1 MALLQ
6 DMNDLIAKRQNELKF
21 YQGADLFRKIA
32 ELTFMKRSL
41 RRAHASYEINDP
53 AAAQNYNNFKAG
65 NFVEDQETIDTYT
78 KRVAEIYRKTGASPS
93 VSLIGITLAEDGKNA
108 EPAETLEYYIEATK
122 PTILDED
129 VKFND
134 EIAERFRKKIY
145 DKGIQITTSPVID
158 ETSFE
163 RKSFA
168 HALNRKIRNNQPAEA
183 NDILNMISEKI
194 RTAIPGEER
203 LDVDPFDLIRIDGQ
217 TAEEKWGNKYR
228 NLNPEQ
234 KKEAFKTELANAIKS
249 GFGEISLLR
258 SVVKKNEKGEKEYG
272 FDGKIVLVE
281 SRAQLERTRIFLK
294 EISGFHDD
302 FENSL
307 HTLNVQPNSIYPS
320 AKKYYDAM
328 NNAAFN
334 LEQKAQPD
342 DFEVNTYEDLQNAYS
357 DYMVNAKAF
366 ISYQRMETEMTLAEY
381 SQMLET
387 NRRNNQDLSAEE
399 RNEISGRMT
408 TLRNRMDK
416 LQSDFEKHL
425 SFVEKRFNRVD
436 TLSKGLTVST
446 KDDSYAK
453 PENLKFQKLMDSYQ
467 DTVDLRGWN
476 QNVLEYSEKAE
487 LPANL
492 AWVNNLQPM
501 SRLTI
506 EQKNQLL
513 EISGLKQDTNTRCD
527 NAVNI
532 LSYSDER
539 TVRMKENN
547 MTGYLRDRGF
557 GTRIDTFQS
566 MFCMWAMAKKNLS
579 LQEASKLYKAVI
591 PIGKDSKGENIYP
604 ANYEEVK
611 QYEKEFIEFC
621 VEHPF
626 QADEKHL
633 PKPLPNNKK
642 EWIKNTLKEIQEDSI
657 KAWSDVFYNSLKKAK
672 EYSFPDIDYS
682 DTNQINKY
690 ADELN
695 LVRGIGVDGFQEY
708 ERLLKCDC
716 PFFDTRRFA
725 AEYLGNKAK
734 ELGSNLDGETM
745 LHGTLQEF
753 THIQSI
759 MNLSYNLPHAKVD
772 PNLLSASNVITSL
785 AFYRANAGQVMSNYK
800 GKTLGD
806 VLENHANELSGLNI
820 TFVGEIAKVFYQ
832 DQPENI
838 NNPQEANNQG
848 AAGLPSGRPFKEAV
862 SYLLN
867 QNTDS
872 FNEIVKINREKTVK
886 TLNENNPPAD
896 IAGYAL
902 HGRSQPIS
910 NYVKAKLLE
919 ADDAQSMQAF
929 LTRKV
934 DGDFTGKDYIAKKFR
949 SMAPAI
955 YHGDFLKAGFKQSD
969 FFLINGQKP
978 SELWGNKYSYIND
991 PEEKEWLYRAEILK
1005 SISAGV
1011 DTIKTRMF
1019 QLDENAKF
1027 VEKEPITLYE
1037 DNRKMQNLVQNY
1049 KVYRLGKADILS
1061 MLYKTRE
1068 ELISTQEDPNANF
1081 YSTDRTGSELYQN
1094 FCFAVRD
1101 AIKVL
1106 ENSFSKPDEVY
1117 DKIVNLN
1124 NAASNYGN
1132 KREGILFGPQ
1142 SEEGRIRLRN
1152 AWNFTEQRPER
1163 YGNWVYNYYNTI
1175 RRDLRSDL
1183 CIAPPDLKADSEI
1196 TDIDLHPELEKLNS
1210 GLGNEPINL
1219 GGDEDKLTRERI
1231 LSSLQSVRAQEEY
1244 RNINNLSPERQNAIR
1259 FQMQYYTSKL
1269 AKPLNDGPNENL
1281 KLSLA
1286 QKARR
1291 FWYETDRL
1299 EKNQAF
1305 QRYYKEDP
1313 EGCVKNWETIEKASE
1328 TLRAD
1333 NAKLIRRNT
1342 KEKNRSEFGCVIGV
1356 NAEYN
1361 PEEIVRGNQNI
1372 AQHMNTFYRN
1382 LADFVVAQILSAN
1395 TNEARTLRWEIAR
1408 GTLKKEDLKNQV
1420 EQSVREK
1427 NLLTGRNIGKV
1438 QEKLESKSL
1447 AGELAKEIHDSFLRI
1462 KANLDTQKEN
1472 EIKQRSGLLV
1482 MIDQNGDGTISLEEL
1497 NRITQGSTLNL
1508 MKDADAGMVEAGR
1521 RLNSTVRITETI
1533 KQEGQPDR
1541 KIEKDVPLNFSN
1553 LSAPTGLKFF
1563 RAPTLQRDFLLWTM
1577 GAKNKKFEDALRIC
1591 NTVPKIENGRVTNE
1605 RALKEADQLRY
1616 EFYNFVKDHPV
1627 KINQKDPVPS
1637 NQIEEKRAEFT
1648 KNYKEWANIFHNATQ
1663 QMKNYKI
1670 PDINYRNPEEVKK
1683 HLATLEYLATIGTEA
1698 GQEINSLLQSSTL
1711 VNGNNVAR
1719 ETLGEKEYQEMVTFW
1734 YKMSDSVRAL
1744 SLSFQ
1749 DPMLNA
1755 GMDAE
1760 SFKKAVVAHAFV
1772 REKAMDDMQSYR
1784 GLTAGQIADKT
1795 IKDASLHIHGKTIGD
1810 IYGQAGTEGYPGL
1823 NFGDAIEYLQGKN
1836 DGAFVKN
1843 VRNAVETNTAVNKA
1857 KLKDDYLNDIC
1868 RFRTAAI
1875 NQFSPLR
1882 ERIINIPD
1890 QDNQRMIEAMN
1901 EILPDGRGTTVRDYL
1916 TSHFSTLINS
1926 GAAMPILHSKN
1937 MKVTD
1942 LFLVDGVPFKDYI
1955 GWKYENLDDNVKQDS
1970 AKKEDYLRM
1979 ELVKLMLKGD
1989 HEISVRSFNVRNN
2002 EFVEEEPV
2010 CMIPKKEFVKQS
2022 VENLRAV
2029 KFVLRDIHDEL
2040 TALKARLQ
2048 LTQNNPNANFTN
2060 NTEPEGNTQYYK
2072 DFTKCIKRALEVTD
2086 PTKHYTREDIERA
2099 FEQLATQADLYYKKH
2114 TGFFGGEPHYENGKI
2129 RYHISETLKTD
2140 APEYLRRF
2148 KRYMNMVVNN
2158 TISNGEATLQDVDF
2172 SSAEDNLL
2180 KIADGL
2186 DMRNDIEDPETCRQM
2201 YYKNEMNREL
2211 VDFRANYDIEKYR
2224 NAGLKEKAVIMFNS
2238 AKNYLNE
2245 LWEKK
2250 INNNT
2255 LTYKDLQ
2262 TVRRPDERLTNLATN
2277 QVFLRMYLK
2286 DKENCLNTWE
2296 GIEQVVS
2303 EREEKLQTRVNNI
2316 RTDYDNFSFYVA
2328 GFGKR
2333 APNDKRDIS
2342 IAQLENKIVNNF
2354 YNERADEM
2362 MYYRLAEV
2370 TLYSI
2375 MLSDS
2380 DLGKRLRYEDA
2391 VNPYVNKEN
2400 WGFLTELCR
2409 SLGGKMQV
2417 KGILSE
2423 KNWNETIYK
2432 LENGTLTKEVES
2444 MIEKSNMLKHVE
2456 HKIQRNAAKRRQAE
2470 PIPIPEEIKNEINI
2484 EKPEDKKNEVKNE
2497 INNEKPEDKKN
2508 EINNEKPEKEKDDND
2523 LRIEDVEEAL
2533 DDNSNQFFDEDD
2545 PEMNNILNDLNKGEK
2560 IKDIQEVKN
2569 SREFMEQNISLES
2582 SKMEEDRFIKI
2593 RKHAFV
2599 FVYSAQV
2606 YRDKGQQYTLE
2617 DMKKQEQR
2625 WITEEPFKS
2634 VLNVLLKQKND
2645 KELLE
2650 MVDTRKFPQEFERIR
2665 ENLNPEIEKGMPN
2678 KINPE
2683 EKMNLSEI
2691 KINPF
2696 KI

>member
-6 DMNDLIAKRQNELKF
+6 DMNDLIAKRQDELKF
-21 YQGADLFRKIA
+21 YQGAELFRKIA

-41 RRAHASYEINDP
+41 RRAHASYEIDDP

-65 NFVEDQETIDTYT
+65 NFEEDQETIDTYT

-122 PTILDED
+122 LTILDED

-145 DKGIQITTSPVID
+145 DKGIPITTSPVID
-158 ETSFE
+158 ETSFD

-168 HALNRKIRNNQPAEA
+168 HALNRKIRNHQPAEA

-203 LDVDPFDLIRIDGQ
+203 LDVDPFELIRIDGQ
-217 TAEEKWGNKYR
+217 TAEEKWGNKYQ

-234 KKEAFKTELANAIKS
+234 KKEAFKTELTNAIKS
-249 GFGEISLLR
+249 GFSEISLLR

-281 SRAQLERTRIFLK
+281 SRAQLERTRNFLR

-334 LEQKAQPD
+334 LEQMAQPD

-357 DYMVNAKAF
+357 EYMVNAKAF

-446 KDDSYAK
+446 KDDNYAK
-453 PENLKFQKLMDSYQ
+453 PENLKFQKLMESYQ
-467 DTVDLRGWN
+467 DTVNLRGWN
-476 QNVLEYSEKAE
+476 QNVLEYSEKSE
-487 LPANL
+487 LPASL
-492 AWVNNLQPM
+492 AWVNNLKPM
-501 SRLTI
+501 NNLTV

-513 EISGLKQDTNTRCD
+513 EISGLKPDTNERCE
-527 NAVNI
+527 NAVNF
-532 LSYSDER
+532 LSLSDER
-539 TVRMKENN
+539 TVKVKGNN
-547 MTGYLRDRGF
+547 MAEYIRDRGF
-557 GTRIDTFQS
+557 VPRVDTFQS
-566 MFCMWAMAKKNLS
+566 LFCMWAMAKKNLS

-611 QYEKEFIEFC
+611 QYEKEFIDF
-621 VEHPF
+621 VLEHPF
-626 QADEKHL
+626 QANENHL
-633 PKPLPNNKK
+633 PKPVSVNEK
-642 EWIKNTLKEIQEDSI
+642 EWIKENLKTIQENSI

-695 LVRGIGVDGFQEY
+695 LVRGIGVDGIQEY
-708 ERLLKCDC
+708 ERLLKCNC
-716 PFFDTRRFA
+716 PYFDTRRFA

-734 ELGSNLDGETM
+734 EQGSDLDGETVF
-745 LHGTLQEF
+745 HGIMQDF
-753 THIQSI
+753 ADIQSLL
-759 MNLSYNLPHAKVD
+759 NLAYNLPHVKVD
-772 PNLLSASNVITSL
+772 PRGLSAGNVITGL
-785 AFYRANAGQVMSNYK
+785 AFYRANAGQLMSNYK

-806 VLENHANELSGLNI
+806 VLENHGKELSGYNNS
-820 TFVGEIAKVFYQ
+820 FVLKILEEYYEDKPV
-832 DQPENI
+832 DL
-838 NNPQEANNQG
+838 NNPQEVNNQN
-848 AAGLPSGRPFKEAV
+848 AAGMTSSRPLKEAV

-872 FNEIVKINREKTVK
+872 FNERVKNSREKALK
-886 TLNENNPPAD
+886 SLYADNPPMD
-896 IAGYAL
+896 IAGNVLEA
-902 HGRSQPIS
+902 RSEPVS

-929 LTRKV
+929 LTRRV
-934 DGDFTGKDYIAKKFR
+934 DGELTGKDYIAKKFQLMVPR
-949 SMAPAI
+949 NF
-955 YHGDFLKAGFKQSD
+955 HGYFLKEGFKDSD

-1037 DNRKMQNLVQNY
+1037 DNQKMQNLVRNY
-1049 KVYRLGKADILS
+1049 KDYRLGKADILS

-1106 ENSFSKPDEVY
+1106 EKSSSKPDEVY

-1124 NAASNYGN
+1124 NAATNYGN
-1132 KREGILFGPQ
+1132 KREGILFGPR
-1142 SEEGRIRLRN
+1142 SEEGKIRLRN

-1163 YGNWVYNYYNTI
+1163 YGNWVYDYYNAI

-1183 CIAPPDLKADSEI
+1183 CIAPPDFKADSEI
-1196 TDIDLHPELEKLNS
+1196 TDIDLHSGLEKLNS

-1231 LSSLQSVRAQEEY
+1231 LSSLQSIRAQEEY
-1244 RNINNLSPERQNAIR
+1244 RNINSLSPERQNAIR
-1259 FQMQYYTSKL
+1259 FQMQFYTAKL
-1269 AKPLNDGPNENL
+1269 AKPLNDGPQENL
-1281 KLSLA
+1281 RLSLA

-1333 NAKLIRRNT
+1333 NAKWIRQRT
-1342 KEKNRSEFGCVIGV
+1342 KERNRSEFGYITGV
-1356 NAEYN
+1356 DANAEFT
-1361 PEEIVRGNQNI
+1361 PEEVVRGNQNN
-1372 AQHMNTFYRN
+1372 AQHMNQLYGR

-1408 GTLKKEDLKNQV
+1408 GTLKKEELKNQV

-1427 NLLTGRNIGKV
+1427 NLLTGRNIGRV

-1472 EIKQRSGLLV
+1472 EIKQRNGLLV
-1482 MIDQNGDGTISLEEL
+1482 LIDQNGDGTISLDEL
-1497 NRITQGSTLNL
+1497 NQITQGSTLNL
-1508 MKDADAGMVEAGR
+1508 MKDADAGMVEAGG
-1521 RLNSTVRITETI
+1521 RLNSTVRITETV
-1533 KQEGQPDR
+1533 KQEGQPDQ

-1553 LSAPTGLKFF
+1553 LSASTGLRFY
-1563 RAPTLQRDFLLWTM
+1563 RIPTLQRDFLLWTM

-1627 KINQKDPVPS
+1627 KFAQNGPVPV
-1637 NQIEEKRAEFT
+1637 NQIEEKRAEYT
-1648 KNYKEWANIFHNATQ
+1648 KNYKEWTNVFHNATQ
-1663 QMKNYKI
+1663 QMKKYKI

-1683 HLATLEYLATIGTEA
+1683 HLATLECLATLGTEA
-1698 GQEINSLLQSSTL
+1698 GQEMNSLFHSSTL
-1711 VNGNNVAR
+1711 VNGNNIAR
-1719 ETLGEKEYQEMVTFW
+1719 ETLGEKEYQEMSTFW
-1734 YKMSDSVRAL
+1734 YKLSDSMRAL

-1749 DPMLNA
+1749 IPMLNA
-1755 GMDAE
+1755 GMDKDL
-1760 SFKKAVVAHAFV
+1760 FKNAVVSHAFV
-1772 REKAMDDMQSYR
+1772 REKAMDDMQSFR
-1784 GLTAGQIADKT
+1784 GLTVGQIADKT
-1795 IKDASLHIHGKTIGD
+1795 IKDASMHIHGKTIGE
-1810 IYGQAGTEGYPGL
+1810 IYNQARTEGYRGL
-1823 NFGDAIEYLQGKN
+1823 KFGDAIEYLQGKN

-1843 VRNAVETNTAVNKA
+1843 ARNAVESETAVNKA
-1857 KLKDDYLNDIC
+1857 KLKEDYLKDIC
-1868 RFRTAAI
+1868 SFRTDAI

-1890 QDNQRMIEAMN
+1890 QDTRFMTEALN
-1901 EILPDGRGTTVRDYL
+1901 EILPDGKGTTVRDYL
-1916 TSHFSTLINS
+1916 TSHFNTLMNS
-1926 GAAMPILHSKN
+1926 GTVMPIIHSKN

-1942 LFLVDGVPFKDYI
+1942 LFLVDGIPFKDYI

-1970 AKKEDYLRM
+1970 AKKEECLRM
-1979 ELVKLMLKGD
+1979 EFVKLMLKGD
-1989 HEISVRSFNVRNN
+1989 HEISVRSFDVRNN
-2002 EFVEEEPV
+2002 EFVEQESV

-2029 KFVLRDIHDEL
+2029 KFVLQDIHDEL
-2040 TALKARLQ
+2040 TALKSRLQ

-2086 PTKHYTREDIERA
+2086 PTKSYTREDIERA

-2129 RYHISETLKTD
+2129 RYHISDTLKTD

-2148 KRYMNMVVNN
+2148 RSYMDKVANN
-2158 TISNGEATLQDVDF
+2158 TLSNGEVTLQDDDF
-2172 SSAEDNLL
+2172 SRAEDNLL

-2303 EREEKLQTRVNNI
+2303 EREEKLQTWVNNI
-2316 RTDYDNFSFYVA
+2316 RTDYDALSFYVA

-2354 YNERADEM
+2354 YNTRADEM

-2432 LENGTLTKEVES
+2432 LESGTLTKEVES

-2470 PIPIPEEIKNEINI
+2470 PVPIPEEI
-2484 EKPEDKKNEVKNE
+2484 KNE

-2508 EINNEKPEKEKDDND
+2508 EVKNEIKNEINNEKPEEEKDDND
-2523 LRIEDVEEAL
+2523 LRIEDVDEAL

-2582 SKMEEDRFIKI
+2582 SKMEEDKFIKI

-2650 MVDTRKFPQEFERIR
+2650 MVDTRKFPQEFERIK
-2665 ENLNPEIEKGMPN
+2665 ENLNPEIEKGMPK

-2691 KINPF
+2691 KNNPF